1 LAVELAK
8 EKGNDQPMK
17 CLLIALI
24 WTFLVIQEFKS
35 YKNILYLRGNS
46 FSTF

>member
-1 LAVELAK
+1 MTSLAAAVFNLAVELAK

-24 WTFLVIQEFKS
+24 
-35 YKNILYLRGNS
+35 
-46 FSTF
+46 